1 VVSMCP
7 PRFEVRTRSVDT
19 LQRQS
24 NVQDR
29 IVFHHSGTFID
40 GSLAHYQIR
49 TAMSALGQKRTC
61 AVQPGISAMGSGH
74 SAETNRSPTS
84 PREIWAYGG
93 KPALCNLDLS
103 LASNPNSFSPVSM
116 LVRRQIRL
124 LGLTL
129 RRSTVQRPLIE
140 RP

>member
-1 VVSMCP
+1 MCP

-49 TAMSALGQKRTC
+49 TAMSALGQQRTC
-61 AVQPGISAMGSGH
+61 AVQPGISAMGQERTFGRDKPITH
-74 SAETNRSPTS
+74 VPARNLGVWREASALQS
-84 PREIWAYGG
+84 
-93 KPALCNLDLS
+93 
-103 LASNPNSFSPVSM
+103 
-116 LVRRQIRL
+116 RL
-124 LGLTL
+124 ILG
-129 RRSTVQRPLIE
+129 V
-140 RP
+140 